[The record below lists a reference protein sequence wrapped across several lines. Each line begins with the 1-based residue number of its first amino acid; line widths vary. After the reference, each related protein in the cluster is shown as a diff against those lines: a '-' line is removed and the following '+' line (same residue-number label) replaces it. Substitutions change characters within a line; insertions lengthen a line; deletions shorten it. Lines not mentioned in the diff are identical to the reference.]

1 MVQADPQAI
10 FLKHFFEMRKY
21 VKCRTCES
29 FEARNQNESSRYIP
43 DIINLCAFRQDVVM
57 A

>member
-1 MVQADPQAI
+1 MLPTLILHFGSLLLSVNMVQADPPAI

-29 FEARNQNESSRYIP
+29 FEARNQNESS
-43 DIINLCAFRQDVVM
+43 
-57 A
+57 